1 MTPPTSQRGSA
12 TVAGIPIRW
21 VTRNHA
27 TGDAA
32 RRVALWLPYLGGTK
46 DDVVPMLE
54 RLADAGFFAVSFDPS
69 QHGERSSEPTAQL
82 QNRMIGAFRR
92 EMWPVIG
99 QSTLDAMWVL
109 DWITDQHD
117 VSTRDAEQGGD
128 IRLARACP
136 GPLLRLAPPRRPARS
151 PTGDIRWPA

>member
-82 QNRMIGAFRR
+82 QDRMIGAFRR

-109 DWITDQHD
+109 DWSLT
-117 VSTRDAEQGGD
+117 STT
-128 IRLARACP
+128 C
-136 GPLLRLAPPRRPARS
+136 RPVMRS
-151 PTGDIRWPA
+151 PADSRWAATSASRSQGSTTA

>member
-54 RLADAGFFAVSFDPS
+54 RLADAGFFAVSFDPL

-82 QNRMIGAFRR
+82 QDRMIGG
-92 EMWPVIG
+92 V
-99 QSTLDAMWVL
+99 
-109 DWITDQHD
+109 
-117 VSTRDAEQGGD
+117 
-128 IRLARACP
+128 
-136 GPLLRLAPPRRPARS
+136 PARDVARHRS
-151 PTGDIRWPA
+151 EHPGCHVGPRLGH

>member
-54 RLADAGFFAVSFDPS
+54 RLAMPASSPS
-69 QHGERSSEPTAQL
+69 ASIHRSTA
-82 QNRMIGAFRR
+82 NAPR
-92 EMWPVIG
+92 
-99 QSTLDAMWVL
+99 S
-109 DWITDQHD
+109 
-117 VSTRDAEQGGD
+117 
-128 IRLARACP
+128 RLRNS
-136 GPLLRLAPPRRPARS
+136 R
-151 PTGDIRWPA
+151 IE